1 LTAEFVC
8 EGGCWLQES
17 AAAVR
22 VRGARVQ
29 KKRQERQEGATRPVT
44 IVLIDDR
51 KQDAYGNCQVPLVIG

>member
-1 LTAEFVC
+1 M
-8 EGGCWLQES
+8 
-17 AAAVR
+17 R

-51 KQDAYGNCQVPLVIG
+51 KQDAYGNCQVPLLIG